1 MKAYGPV
8 SCSLDLESDGFR
20 SGNIR
25 LDHSS
30 NEHAA
35 ALIPI
40 PIHVLKNGEGP
51 TVMLSAGVHGDEY
64 EGQIALRALAHRI
77 PPREVTGRIIIL
89 PAFNTPAV
97 RAATRVSPLDGVNLN
112 RAFPGATDQGP
123 TKAIAGFVLEHLVSL
138 CDFALDLHSGGT
150 TGIYE
155 DIGYLTLVP
164 DPALRARC
172 VEAADWLGAPM
183 TYATPIGDTAGDY
196 DQAALKVPVPFLST
210 EYGGGAVLSLDSLAA
225 ARSGIRNI
233 LHWAGVWKQPG
244 APSAPGTT
252 YVTSVAG
259 GLVLAP
265 EAGLFEPAFDVGA
278 AVEAGQTAGWIH
290 DLDEPAR
297 PPRPLAF
304 EASGRIYMRRA
315 PVICHAGSILVAVAR
330 PISRDEALAMG

>member
-20 SGNIR
+20 SGDIR

-77 PPREVTGRIIIL
+77 PLREVTGRIILL

-123 TKAIAGFVLEHLVSL
+123 TKAIAGFVLQHLVSL

-150 TGIYE
+150 TGLYE
-155 DIGYLTLVP
+155 DSGYLTLAP
-164 DPALRARC
+164 DTTLRARC
-172 VEAADWLGAPM
+172 VEAADWLGAPL
-183 TYATPIGDTAGDY
+183 TYAAAMGESAGDY
-196 DQAALKVPVPFLST
+196 DQAVLSRGTAFLST
-210 EYGGGAVLSLDSLAA
+210 EFGGGAMLGLESLAR
-225 ARSGIRNI
+225 ARAGIRNN
-233 LHWAGVWKQPG
+233 LHWTGVWKQA
-244 APSAPGTT
+244 APVSAPGTQ
-252 YVTSVAG
+252 YVTQVDG

-265 EAGLFEPAFDVGA
+265 EAGLFEPAFDVGTR
-278 AVEAGQTAGWIH
+278 VEAGQTAGWLY

-297 PPRPLAF
+297 PPRALSF
-304 EASGRIYMRRA
+304 GASGFIVMRRA
-315 PVICHAGSILVAVAR
+315 PVACHAGSILAMVAR
-330 PISRDEALAMG
+330 PISREEALGL